1 MRRSGPARTSRH
13 ARCRRRRLLGRA
25 GSVAILLAASSPWLT
40 SCAGDDDAEANS
52 ATTDDDT
59 LDDAE
64 LVLRFDEVAVPGD
77 AVPDA
82 ANEGS
87 VATRATVATRSGGRL
102 TWADGWDGGGIR
114 TPVYGTAASTPTAA
128 LVLWPLDA
136 GRLDPRDHD
145 FAAGVDFLTDTI
157 ERGRPGDDGDNLV
170 QRGRFDDQSQIKL
183 QLDHGVP
190 SCRLSGSAGAVVVSA
205 GEPVVAGR
213 WYRLTCTR
221 AAGRVVLSL
230 IDLAAGTAPSSWD
243 KAGDPGDIHFGTVP
257 VSVGA
262 KVTRDGDIDV
272 DGTDQFHGVI
282 DRVFVDV
289 S

>member
-1 MRRSGPARTSRH
+1 MRRSGPARTSPH
-13 ARCRRRRLLGRA
+13 ARGRWRHRLGRA
-25 GSVAILLAASSPWLT
+25 GSAAILLAASSPWLT
-40 SCAGDDDAEANS
+40 SCAVRDDADAAGS
-52 ATTDDDT
+52 TADDDT

-82 ANEGS
+82 TNDGT
-87 VATRATVATRSGGRL
+87 VTTRSTVATRSGGRL

-114 TPVYGTAASTPTAA
+114 TPVFGTAANTPTAA
-128 LVLWPLDA
+128 LVLWPVGT
-136 GRLDPRDHD
+136 GRLDPRDRD
-145 FAAGVDFLTDTI
+145 FTAGVDFLTESI

-183 QLDHGVP
+183 QLDHGIP

-205 GEPVVAGR
+205 GRPVVAGR
-213 WYRLTCTR
+213 WYRLVCTR
-221 AAGRVVLSL
+221 AAGRVVLAL
-230 IDLAAGTAPSSWD
+230 TDLGAGGGPSSWD
-243 KAGDPGDIHFGTVP
+243 KASDPGDIHFGTVP

-262 KVTRDGDIDV
+262 KVTQDGDIDV